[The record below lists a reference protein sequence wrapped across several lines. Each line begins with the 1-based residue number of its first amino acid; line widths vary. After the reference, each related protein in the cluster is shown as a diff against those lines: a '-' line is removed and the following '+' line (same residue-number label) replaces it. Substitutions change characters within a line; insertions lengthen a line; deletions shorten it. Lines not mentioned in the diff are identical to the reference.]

1 MTTKW
6 LQGRLDDFVGFFL
19 WTCGFVMLIQL
30 WNTFFFFCMLR
41 EKYVIQ
47 VMPCFHRGNG
57 RHAVAVLSSC
67 HKEQGEEVRAPPT
80 DEYISPQPYVFLLV
94 MYKSP
99 L

>member
-1 MTTKW
+1 MT
-6 LQGRLDDFVGFFL
+6 LLGFFVNM
-19 WTCGFVMLIQL
+19 WFCYV
-30 WNTFFFFCMLR
+30 NSAVEYVFFFCMLR

-67 HKEQGEEVRAPPT
+67 LKEQGEEVRAPPT

>member
-1 MTTKW
+1 MT
-6 LQGRLDDFVGFFL
+6 LLGFFVNM
-19 WTCGFVMLIQL
+19 WFCYVNSAVEYI
-30 WNTFFFFCMLR
+30 FFFMLR

-67 HKEQGEEVRAPPT
+67 LKEQGEEVRAPPT

>member
-1 MTTKW
+1 MT
-6 LQGRLDDFVGFFL
+6 LLGFFVNM
-19 WTCGFVMLIQL
+19 WFCYVNSAVEYIF
-30 WNTFFFFCMLR
+30 FFFFCMLR

-67 HKEQGEEVRAPPT
+67 LKEQGEEVRAPPT

>member
-1 MTTKW
+1 MT
-6 LQGRLDDFVGFFL
+6 LLGFFVNM
-19 WTCGFVMLIQL
+19 WFCYV
-30 WNTFFFFCMLR
+30 NSAVEYFFFFCMLR

-67 HKEQGEEVRAPPT
+67 LKEQGEEVRAPPT